1 MIDFFRFF
9 EILTEEQVKA
19 TIIELKYHLE
29 SIYDGN
35 GIRAKNAGKV
45 VKKLKRTEFSDRL
58 NEIIDYLI
66 DFSDRGLLNK
76 VFNEKGFKD
85 ISSGILNFN

>member
-1 MIDFFRFF
+1 M
-9 EILTEEQVKA
+9 
-19 TIIELKYHLE
+19 
-29 SIYDGN
+29 
-35 GIRAKNAGKV
+35 
-45 VKKLKRTEFSDRL
+45 KKLKRTEFSDRL